1 MESMFVLI
9 FYIAMRIYSMIMFLL
24 AGVMLLFQIFLFGV
38 MLPAIANASRGNGGQ
53 IANLLNRH

>member
-53 IANLLNRH
+53 IANLLNRN